1 MTSRKE
7 KSTLDSYGNEHQFVR
22 TLLDTSNSLIV
33 CLDKD
38 ARITIF
44 NRECEKVTGYKA
56 EEVLG
61 ESWPAIFMPK
71 GHLSHQ
77 LDNFADWVRLH
88 PRDTYEGPLK
98 TKSGKIRTILWSNS
112 AIFGPGEDEITA
124 VAIGQDIT
132 ERKRAEE
139 KLRRTHRELEKRVQ
153 ERTSEIVKRNIELKK
168 QIESRQRAEKALL
181 ESEQRYEMATSAGRV
196 GVWDWDLITNEM
208 YIDPKLKAMLGY
220 EDHEIRN
227 SLDDWG
233 QYVHPD
239 DTSEV
244 MAEVENYRAG
254 RTKKYEVIHRMMHKD
269 GSVRW
274 ILARGTFI
282 RDKNGK
288 PVRMI
293 GTDTDVTDRIR
304 AEKALKENQ
313 ERFKKLSDAA
323 EEGIVIHENGH
334 IVDANEACARMF
346 GYELEEF
353 IGRHVKDTA
362 IPETWDDIR
371 KHIETRDGSPY
382 EGICVRKDGTQFE
395 CNIVGKPYD
404 YQGRSMRVAV
414 LRDISW
420 RKKAEKEL
428 LNTKQR
434 LDHLISSSP
443 AVIYSCGPPP
453 DFPTTFISTNIQE
466 RLGYS
471 PQDFY
476 DDPFFWSKQIH
487 PDDSERISARLAEL
501 DNKGTLTYEY
511 RFRLKNGKY
520 VWLFDELS
528 VMRDDKGEIGGLIGS
543 WFDITDRKEAESR
556 LRETADQLRVEQT
569 ALSEKNIALKE
580 ILNHIERER
589 KDYKRQICYDVEK
602 AIKPLMGR
610 LKAIAG
616 KGKEKEIESLEL
628 SLKSILQRDIDVFR
642 DRFSRLSPREL
653 EICQLIKQG
662 KSSKQ
667 ISQILSLALVTVHK
681 HRELIRKKLGLT
693 NKNINLSS
701 YLQNQDFPNNT

>member
-1 MTSRKE
+1 
-7 KSTLDSYGNEHQFVR
+7 
-22 TLLDTSNSLIV
+22 
-33 CLDKD
+33 
-38 ARITIF
+38 
-44 NRECEKVTGYKA
+44 
-56 EEVLG
+56 
-61 ESWPAIFMPK
+61 
-71 GHLSHQ
+71 
-77 LDNFADWVRLH
+77 
-88 PRDTYEGPLK
+88 
-98 TKSGKIRTILWSNS
+98 
-112 AIFGPGEDEITA
+112 
-124 VAIGQDIT
+124 
-132 ERKRAEE
+132 
-139 KLRRTHRELEKRVQ
+139 
-153 ERTSEIVKRNIELKK
+153 
-168 QIESRQRAEKALL
+168 
-181 ESEQRYEMATSAGRV
+181 
-196 GVWDWDLITNEM
+196 
-208 YIDPKLKAMLGY
+208 
-220 EDHEIRN
+220 
-227 SLDDWG
+227 
-233 QYVHPD
+233 
-239 DTSEV
+239 
-244 MAEVENYRAG
+244 
-254 RTKKYEVIHRMMHKD
+254 
-269 GSVRW
+269 
-274 ILARGTFI
+274 
-282 RDKNGK
+282 
-288 PVRMI
+288 
-293 GTDTDVTDRIR
+293 
-304 AEKALKENQ
+304 
-313 ERFKKLSDAA
+313 
-323 EEGIVIHENGH
+323 
-334 IVDANEACARMF
+334 
-346 GYELEEF
+346 
-353 IGRHVKDTA
+353 
-362 IPETWDDIR
+362 
-371 KHIETRDGSPY
+371 
-382 EGICVRKDGTQFE
+382 
-395 CNIVGKPYD
+395 
-404 YQGRSMRVAV
+404 MRVAV

-453 DFPTTFISTNIQE
+453 DFPTTFISNNIQE

-543 WFDITDRKEAESR
+543 LFDITDRKEAESR
-556 LRETADQLRVEQT
+556 LRETADQLRVEQA